1 MIAQQDR
8 MANAS
13 EELTKALMARA
24 FDGELTSAA
33 QGRRLLIP
41 PRDGGPVSGLHYART
56 AHSNRRLR
64 PFSADYAARG

>member
-33 QGRRLLIP
+33 
-41 PRDGGPVSGLHYART
+41 
-56 AHSNRRLR
+56 
-64 PFSADYAARG
+64 